1 MSPLRSLASFSPD
14 LSSQVRN
21 LVALRFCL
29 FLGAMSSYFI
39 GVMGTLTFA
48 MGGGVGQNAMAVA
61 LLNLFQ
67 MVGNASGGSF
77 LDRRGPCRHLRW
89 VVALLAVCGML
100 FQVVATSSTG
110 VLVGAAFFGFCWG
123 ASDMVARSYPAY
135 LSDDPDELKRINSLV
150 MLASNAAI
158 VIGPV
163 VGGLIALLGSTQAVF
178 LFLSACSLLSLVPG
192 LRFRPLVEPADEPV
206 AQPTEADRAADA
218 PEPTSRDAAL
228 AGFQTIFSSRALT
241 LLFWST
247 MLCFLGYSAFDP
259 LESLYYRDALRVGA
273 EWMGWLSAAA
283 GVGGILGTALA
294 GLIPGRH
301 MNVRTLLAVLASM
314 GAGCVLYV
322 ATSLPWVA
330 MAGQLALGVFNG
342 AFVPI
347 RDTLVQMH
355 TPLARVGRVSAAM
368 LMGYNVAGVVP
379 LLCAPVLARIFG
391 VQGTLVGASVVV
403 TVVPIAILLVRG
415 RALAA
420 MVADEV

>member
-1 MSPLRSLASFSPD
+1 
-14 LSSQVRN
+14 
-21 LVALRFCL
+21 
-29 FLGAMSSYFI
+29 
-39 GVMGTLTFA
+39 
-48 MGGGVGQNAMAVA
+48 
-61 LLNLFQ
+61 
-67 MVGNASGGSF
+67 
-77 LDRRGPCRHLRW
+77 
-89 VVALLAVCGML
+89 
-100 FQVVATSSTG
+100 
-110 VLVGAAFFGFCWG
+110 
-123 ASDMVARSYPAY
+123 
-135 LSDDPDELKRINSLV
+135 
-150 MLASNAAI
+150 
-158 VIGPV
+158 
-163 VGGLIALLGSTQAVF
+163 
-178 LFLSACSLLSLVPG
+178 
-192 LRFRPLVEPADEPV
+192 
-206 AQPTEADRAADA
+206 
-218 PEPTSRDAAL
+218 
-228 AGFQTIFSSRALT
+228 
-241 LLFWST
+241 

-259 LESLYYRDALRVGA
+259 LESLYYRDVLRVGA

-322 ATSLPWVA
+322 ATSSPWVA

-342 AFVPI
+342 AFAPI